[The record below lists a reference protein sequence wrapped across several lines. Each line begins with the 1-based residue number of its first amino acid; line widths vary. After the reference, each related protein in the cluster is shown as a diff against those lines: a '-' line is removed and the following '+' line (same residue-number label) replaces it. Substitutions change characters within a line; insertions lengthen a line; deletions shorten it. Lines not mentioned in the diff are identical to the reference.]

1 MGFLD
6 TILGRTKPVKPNLD
20 QLFGLPSAAVTLE
33 VGSSYRPTGVG
44 SVAVK
49 TAEGGAFSGVRAEV
63 EKLLELDGG
72 KFEESRDSFGY
83 TWLLRRTAPDDLEGL
98 VTDLHAANSSLEEA
112 GFGPL
117 LLCTVV
123 WFTGESHPLALV
135 YLYKR
140 GSWYPFVPTGATTR
154 DNAAELN
161 VRAVLGNDLRL
172 EDDLSRWFPV
182 WDAPGRP

>member
-49 TAEGGAFSGVRAEV
+49 TAEGGAFAGLREEM
-63 EKLLELDGG
+63 EKLLALDGG
-72 KFEESRDSFGY
+72 KYEESRDSYGY
-83 TWLLRRTAPDDLEGL
+83 TWLLRRTDPEDLEGL
-98 VTDLHAANSSLEEA
+98 VADLHSVNSSLEGA

-123 WFTGESHPLALV
+123 WFTGGDHPMALV

-140 GSWYPFVPTGATTR
+140 GTWYPFVPTGPQAR

-161 VRAVLGNDLRL
+161 IRAVIGTDLRL
-172 EDDLSRWFPV
+172 EEDLSRWFPV